1 MDLIRLYEKSFIFLN
16 QYDENRLIKPAGEK
30 PKFILDYNKAK
41 NEILKLKNF
50 LMGKQEASELFG
62 LEKDNGFKGLI
73 KNIYQTFNGVDLLP
87 SIEEKAANLL
97 YYIIKDHPFVDGNK
111 RIGAFLFVLFL
122 EKNNH
127 LYDENNNLKINPNGL
142 VSLTLFIAN
151 SKPEEKELIVKLI
164 MNLIKKFI

>member
-1 MDLIRLYEKSFIFLN
+1 MDLIRLYEKSFILLN
-16 QYDENRLIKPAGEK
+16 QYDENRLIKPTGEK
-30 PKFILDYNKAK
+30 PKFILDYSEAK

-50 LMGKQEASELFG
+50 LMEKQEASELFG

-97 YYIIKDHPFVDGNK
+97 YYIIKDHPFIDGNK

-122 EKNNH
+122 EKNNY
-127 LYDENNNLKINPNGL
+127 LYDENHNLKINPNGL
-142 VSLTLFIAN
+142 VTLALLIAC
-151 SKPEEKELIVKLI
+151 SRKEEKDLIIKLVI
-164 MNLIKKFI
+164 NLIKN